1 MNTDELQSYHA
12 QQIKEYREEIYK
24 QSEDKEKEYC
34 YKPYRT
40 LHNYKITIK
49 HDLPLSFPQLGG
61 ISVENYKQLNVICF
75 KCYYKCSN
83 K

>member
-24 QSEDKEKEYC
+24 QEEENQRKYC

-40 LHNYKITIK
+40 LKNY
-49 HDLPLSFPQLGG
+49 
-61 ISVENYKQLNVICF
+61 
-75 KCYYKCSN
+75 
-83 K
+83 

>member
-24 QSEDKEKEYC
+24 QEEEKKKEYC

-40 LHNYKITIK
+40 LHNY
-49 HDLPLSFPQLGG
+49 
-61 ISVENYKQLNVICF
+61 
-75 KCYYKCSN
+75 
-83 K
+83 